1 MAKSEVE
8 IMEELNFEAAIEKLE
23 LIVSQLEGGDAPL
36 EQAIDLFQEGMRLS
50 KFCSEK
56 LQQVERKIEML
67 TEQNGE
73 LKRQPFSPEEEG
85 GVID

>member
-8 IMEELNFEAAIEKLE
+8 LMEELNFEAAMEKLE
-23 LIVSQLEGGDAPL
+23 QIVAQLEGGDAPL
-36 EQAIDLFQEGMRLS
+36 EKAIDLFQEGMRLS
-50 KFCSEK
+50 KLCSEK

-85 GVID
+85 GSIE

>member
-8 IMEELNFEAAIEKLE
+8 IMEELNFEAAMEKLE

>member
-1 MAKSEVE
+1 
-8 IMEELNFEAAIEKLE
+8 MEELNFEAAIEKLE

>member
-8 IMEELNFEAAIEKLE
+8 LMEELNFEAAMEKLE
-23 LIVSQLEGGDAPL
+23 QIVAQLEGGDAPL

-50 KFCSEK
+50 KLCSEK

-85 GVID
+85 GSIE

>member
-1 MAKSEVE
+1 
-8 IMEELNFEAAIEKLE
+8 MEELNFEAAMEKLE